1 MCYKL
6 KFTLKIQITK
16 GSLNIRIIKKFIKL
30 FYFFVLM
37 YLYKN
42 RFLYLLK
49 MKYKNILHCLF
60 IKITFSSLI
69 EDIWK
74 SHGRIWIIH

>member
-1 MCYKL
+1 MRYEL
-6 KFTLKIQITK
+6 KFTLKIQITR
-16 GSLNIRIIKKFIKL
+16 GSLNIRIIKKIIEL
-30 FYFFVLM
+30 FNFFVLM

-42 RFLYLLK
+42 RVLNLLK

-69 EDIWK
+69 EDI
-74 SHGRIWIIH
+74 